1 MGAGACNAG
10 SLRQHPATIMKSR
23 RCDIL
28 SIFTESVEIS
38 PVLCYTYTEVI
49 PVPIS
54 YVKLWKVLVDKGMSK
69 TDLKEQANISTNVLA
84 KLGKNEPVSFES
96 IEKICHA
103 LMCDIGDIMEIKTN
117 PTEEPAP
124 IQWDNGVEIYEP
136 SYERLKAID
145 WSFANCHQ
153 DSISLLHPYPA
164 RFIEELPRQL
174 IATLGCPDGTV
185 ILDPFCGS
193 GTTLVEAQ
201 RAGFQ
206 SVGVDLNPIACLIS
220 HVKTSK
226 LDECFLEAAKQ
237 IADRAEHRYRND
249 YVSIPEIPN
258 LDHWFKVDIQK
269 ALSAIMA
276 EISAAQIPESTKSA
290 MLFSLSSIIVRVSN
304 QESDTRYAA
313 VEKRVMAPDVFKSFY
328 SACKKLALAKQE
340 TSFDTPV
347 TVIENNILTVTA
359 ENIGKKVG
367 LVITSPPYPNAYE
380 YWLYH
385 KYRMWWLGYDPISVR
400 SYEIGARPHYQKK
413 NGQTEQDFEEQMSQV
428 FTLFDHVVVVGGHIC
443 IVIGRS
449 IIKGREIDNA
459 EMMTRIAKRHGYTP
473 VAKIPR
479 EIASTRKSFNLSYGK
494 ITTEHIMIYRRG

>member
-1 MGAGACNAG
+1 
-10 SLRQHPATIMKSR
+10 MKSR
-23 RCDIL
+23 SRDIL
-28 SIFTESVEIS
+28 FIFANSVEFRR
-38 PVLCYTYTEVI
+38 VLCYTYCEVI
-49 PVPIS
+49 QVPIS
-54 YVKLWKVLVDKGMSK
+54 YVKLWKTLVDKGMSK

-84 KLGKNEPVSFES
+84 KLGKNEPISFES
-96 IEKICHA
+96 IEKICHT
-103 LMCDIGDIMEIKTN
+103 LMCDVGDIMEITAN
-117 PTEEPAP
+117 PTNDIPAP
-124 IQWDNGVEIYEP
+124 AVCDNGVEIYDP
-136 SYERLKAID
+136 SYDRLKEID
-145 WSFANCHQ
+145 WSFSNCHQ
-153 DSISLLHPYPA
+153 DSITLLHSYPA

-174 IATLGCPDGTV
+174 IAVLGCPENSIV
-185 ILDPFCGS
+185 LDPFCGS

-201 RAGFQ
+201 RAGFH
-206 SVGVDLNPIACLIS
+206 SIGIDLNPIACLIS
-220 HVKTSK
+220 RVKTNS
-226 LDECFLEAAKQ
+226 LDDSFLEFANQ
-237 IADRAEHRYRND
+237 IADRAENRYLND

-276 EISAAQIPESTKSA
+276 EISAANITEETKLA
-290 MLFSLSSIIVRVSN
+290 MQFSLSSIIVRVSN

-313 VEKRVMAPDVFKSFY
+313 VDKRVVAPDVFKFFC

-340 TSFDTPV
+340 TAFDTPV
-347 TVIENNILTVTA
+347 TVIENNILAVSA
-359 ENIGKKVG
+359 DDIGENVG

-428 FTLFDHVVVVGGHIC
+428 FSLFDHVVIEGGHIC

-449 IIKGREIDNA
+449 IIRGREIDNA
-459 EMMTRIAKRHGYTP
+459 EMMTRIAKSHGYTP
-473 VAKIPR
+473 IAKIPR